1 MSAPSRNRPYLDRS
15 AVRPLNRAT
24 TATLALTAV
33 RGDEDQVPVVRPYV
47 TDPWCRELRRAANR
61 VRTYQAKESL
71 LLLGLL
77 AMVQQADWVEGAQ

>member
-47 TDPWCRELRRAANR
+47 TDPWCRDLRRATNR
-61 VRTYQAKESL
+61 VRLQNTEEGMA
-71 LLLGLL
+71 LLGLL
-77 AMVQQADWVEGAQ
+77 SLEQRLAEAEGAQ